1 MVKKIKSLV
10 QYLLIIGLTGVLLYF
25 SLGALDDGSDT
36 GKFERLKLTWNASD
50 KFFLITMVTVTMIS
64 HLIRALRW
72 SMLLKTSGQPVKLLH
87 SFLSLMVG
95 YLVNLVIPRGGEVS
109 RSLNL
114 YKLDAIPVEVSFGT
128 VIVERIIDIIFLGGL
143 ILLSFWIEWD
153 KINVFLNTLNFPA
166 SSGGTRIPGS
176 VYLIL
181 SFIVA
186 GIILLFLFRKNQ
198 KLKSFLSGFKKG
210 VFSVFELQ
218 QKGLFLFYS
227 ALIWLLYFAASYL
240 VMLAFEQTAVLG
252 LGAVLTIFAISAIAM
267 ALPLP
272 GGTGSY
278 HTLVPLGLVTLYH
291 IGKSDAVAL
300 VFIFH
305 ALQTLTLIISGIIS
319 LLVTGWL
326 VRKTHE

>member
-1 MVKKIKSLV
+1 MVKKLKSLV
-10 QYLLIIGLTGVLLYF
+10 QYLLIIGLTGMLLYF

-36 GKFERLKLTWNASD
+36 GKFERLKTAWNASD
-50 KFFLITMVTVTMIS
+50 KFFLIAMVVVTMIS
-64 HLIRALRW
+64 HLVRAIRW
-72 SMLLKTSGQPVKLLH
+72 NMLLKTSGQPAKLAH
-87 SFLSLMVG
+87 TFLSLMVG

-114 YKLDAIPVEVSFGT
+114 YKLEAIPVEVSFGT
-128 VIVERIIDIIFLGGL
+128 VIVERIIDIIFLVAL
-143 ILLSFWIEWD
+143 IMLSFWIEWD
-153 KINVFLNTLNFPA
+153 KISVFINTINIPA
-166 SSGGTRIPGS
+166 GPDGLGIPRS
-176 VYLIL
+176 VYFVLA
-181 SFIVA
+181 FVA
-186 GIILLFLFRKNQ
+186 ICLLLLFIFRKNQ
-198 KLKSFLSGFKKG
+198 KLRSFLSGFKKG
-210 VFSVFELQ
+210 VFSVFQLQ
-218 QKGLFLFYS
+218 QKVLFLFYS

-252 LGAVLTIFAISAIAM
+252 MGAVLTIFAISAIAM

-278 HTLVPLGLVTLYH
+278 HTLVPLGLVTLYQ
-291 IGKSDAVAL
+291 IGKPDAVAL

-326 VRKTHE
+326 VRKKV

>member
-72 SMLLKTSGQPVKLLH
+72 NMLLKTSGQPVKLLH

-128 VIVERIIDIIFLGGL
+128 VIVERIIDIIFLVGL

-153 KINVFLNTLNFPA
+153 KISVFLIGQKKHYMDVPQHVFTMKFE
-166 SSGGTRIPGS
+166 
-176 VYLIL
+176 
-181 SFIVA
+181 FIVFNFLH
-186 GIILLFLFRKNQ
+186 IIPAMILAIVFPVKFSLNIQNSIKRQ
-198 KLKSFLSGFKKG
+198 SKKT
-210 VFSVFELQ
+210 VNICF
-218 QKGLFLFYS
+218 
-227 ALIWLLYFAASYL
+227 
-240 VMLAFEQTAVLG
+240 
-252 LGAVLTIFAISAIAM
+252 
-267 ALPLP
+267 
-272 GGTGSY
+272 
-278 HTLVPLGLVTLYH
+278 
-291 IGKSDAVAL
+291 
-300 VFIFH
+300 
-305 ALQTLTLIISGIIS
+305 
-319 LLVTGWL
+319 
-326 VRKTHE
+326 